1 MNYLEMRQWL
11 SSRPASDLEQGVARV
26 KWLLERLEH
35 PQLQVPTVHFVGT
48 NGKGSTLNALQ
59 SILQT
64 SGYTVGRFTS
74 PSIIDFREQIVYQ
87 NEMIA
92 EEDFAR
98 IVTDLQPLIED
109 LDQTAGLDAIS
120 EFEIVVVAMF
130 VYFAHYQRPDI
141 LLVEAGMG
149 GLQDATNVLNPLAVV
164 CPSIGLDHQAFL
176 GETHAAIARHKVAV
190 LRERVPLIYA
200 TDQPEVVAVFEEQAR
215 QLQSPTY
222 AVGREIILEN
232 SRAGFAVSSPF
243 GRVKDLRLQMQGR
256 HQEVNA
262 ALAVTTAQLIS
273 PHFPK
278 ITNETISQGLSQA
291 IWPGRL
297 ELIQPRLMIDGAHNN
312 ESIAVLT
319 QLLEE
324 NYADRDIEILFA
336 AINTK
341 PVDRMLSQLSQF
353 GPVSVTTFDDFR
365 AVQLEDYPSGYERV
379 QTYQEWL
386 EQADLDNPKKLYL
399 VTGSLYFITHVRKYI
414 LEELIIEKRPCWDY
428 T

>member
-1 MNYLEMRQWL
+1 MDYQEIRQWL
-11 SSRPASDLEQGVARV
+11 SNRPASDLEHGVARV
-26 KWLLERLEH
+26 NWLLERLDN
-35 PQLQVPTVHFVGT
+35 PQHRVPTVHFVGT

-59 SILQT
+59 FIMQA

-74 PSIIDFREQIVYQ
+74 PSIIDFREQIVFEQ
-87 NEMIA
+87 EMIS

-190 LRERVPLIYA
+190 LRERVPLLYA
-200 TDQPEVVAVFEEQAR
+200 TDQPEVLAVFEEYAR
-215 QLQSPTY
+215 QFQSPTY

-232 SRAGFAVSSPF
+232 SRAGFAVASPL
-243 GRVKDLRLQMQGR
+243 GHIEDLRLQMQGR

-273 PHFPK
+273 PDFPK

-297 ELIQPRLMIDGAHNN
+297 ELIKPTLMIDGAHNN

-353 GPVSVTTFDDFR
+353 GSVSVTTFDDFR

-399 VTGSLYFITHVRKYI
+399 ITGSLYFITYVRKYI
-414 LEELIIEKRPCWDY
+414 LEE
-428 T
+428 

>member
-1 MNYLEMRQWL
+1 MNYQATRQWL
-11 SSRPASDLEQGVARV
+11 SNRPASDLENGVARV
-26 KWLLERLEH
+26 NWLLERLDN

-59 SILQT
+59 SILR
-64 SGYTVGRFTS
+64 SSDYTVGRFTS
-74 PSIIDFREQIVYQ
+74 PSIIDFREQIVFEQ
-87 NEMIA
+87 EMIS

-176 GETHAAIARHKVAV
+176 GETYAAIARHKVAV
-190 LRERVPLIYA
+190 LRERVPLLYA
-200 TDQPEVVAVFEEQAR
+200 TDQPEVLAVFEEYAR

-222 AVGREIILEN
+222 AVGREILLEN

-243 GRVKDLRLQMQGR
+243 GRVEDLRLQMQGH

-262 ALAVTTAQLIS
+262 ALAVTTAQLIR
-273 PHFPK
+273 PDFPK
-278 ITNETISQGLSQA
+278 ITKETISQGLSQA

-297 ELIQPRLMIDGAHNN
+297 ELMKPRLMIDGAHNN

-319 QLLEE
+319 ELLEE
-324 NYADRDIEILFA
+324 KYADRDIEILFA

-341 PVDRMLSQLSQF
+341 PVDQMLEALSQY
-353 GPVSVTTFDDFR
+353 GPVTVTSFDDVR
-365 AVQLEDYPSGYERV
+365 AVELADYPAGYARAERF
-379 QTYQEWL
+379 QDWL
-386 EQADLDNPKKLYL
+386 AQADLDNPDKIY
-399 VTGSLYFITHVRKYI
+399 VITGSLYFIAQVRKY
-414 LEELIIEKRPCWDY
+414 LVEHFLSS
-428 T
+428 

>member
-1 MNYLEMRQWL
+1 MNYQETRQWL
-11 SSRPASDLEQGVARV
+11 SSRPVSDLEKGVERV
-26 KWLLERLEH
+26 NWLLERLGN
-35 PQLQVPTVHFVGT
+35 PQLQVPTIHFVGT

-59 SILQT
+59 SILQS

-74 PSIIDFREQIVYQ
+74 PSIIDFREQIVFEQ
-87 NEMIA
+87 EMIS

-98 IVTDLQPLIED
+98 IVADLQPLIED
-109 LDQTAGLDAIS
+109 LDKTVGLDAIS

-149 GLQDATNVLNPLAVV
+149 GLQDATNVLAPLAVV

-190 LRERVPLIYA
+190 LRERVPLLYA
-200 TDQPEVVAVFEEQAR
+200 TDQPEVVAVFEDHAS

-222 AVGREIILEN
+222 AVGREILLEN
-232 SRAGFAVSSPF
+232 SRAGFAVSSPL
-243 GRVKDLRLQMQGR
+243 GRVEELKVLMQGR

-262 ALAVTTAQLIS
+262 ALAVTTAQLIK
-273 PHFPK
+273 PHFPI
-278 ITNETISQGLSQA
+278 ITNETIRQGLGLSQA

-297 ELIQPRLMIDGAHNN
+297 ELIRPNLMIDGAHNN

-324 NYADRDIEILFA
+324 KYADRDIEILFA

-341 PVDRMLSQLSQF
+341 PVDQMLSQLGKF

-365 AVQLEDYPSGYERV
+365 AVQLEDYPSGYEQV

-386 EQADLDNPKKLYL
+386 EQADLDNPKKIYL
-399 VTGSLYFITHVRKYI
+399 ITGSLYFITHVRKYI
-414 LEELIIEKRPCWDY
+414 LEEIL
-428 T
+428 

>member
-1 MNYLEMRQWL
+1 MKYQEIRQWL
-11 SSRPASDLEQGVARV
+11 SNRPASDLEHGVARV
-26 KWLLERLEH
+26 NWLLERLDN
-35 PQLQVPTVHFVGT
+35 PQHRVPTVHFVGT

-59 SILQT
+59 SILRS

-74 PSIIDFREQIVYQ
+74 PSIIDFREQIVFEQ
-87 NEMIA
+87 EMIS

-130 VYFAHYQRPDI
+130 VYFAYYQRPDI

-190 LRERVPLIYA
+190 LRERVPLVYA
-200 TDQPEVVAVFEEQAR
+200 TDQPEVLVVFEEQAR
-215 QLQSPTY
+215 QLQSLTY

-243 GRVKDLRLQMQGR
+243 GHIEDLRLQMQGR

-273 PHFPK
+273 LHFPK
-278 ITNETISQGLSQA
+278 ITNETISQGLFQA

-297 ELIQPRLMIDGAHNN
+297 ELIQPGLMIDGAHNN

-324 NYADRDIEILFA
+324 KYADRDIEILFA

-341 PVDRMLSQLSQF
+341 PVDQMLSQLSKF

-379 QTYQEWL
+379 QNYQEWL
-386 EQADLDNPKKLYL
+386 ERADLDNPKKLYL
-399 VTGSLYFITHVRKYI
+399 ITGSLYFITYVRKYI
-414 LEELIIEKRPCWDY
+414 LEEFI
-428 T
+428 

>member
-1 MNYLEMRQWL
+1 MKYQEIRQWL
-11 SSRPASDLEQGVARV
+11 SNRPASDLEHGVARV
-26 KWLLERLEH
+26 NWLLERLDN
-35 PQLQVPTVHFVGT
+35 PQHRVPTVHFVGT

-59 SILQT
+59 SILQS
-64 SGYTVGRFTS
+64 SGYRVGRFTS
-74 PSIIDFREQIVYQ
+74 PSIIDFREQIVFEQ
-87 NEMIA
+87 EMIS
-92 EEDFAR
+92 EEDFTR

-190 LRERVPLIYA
+190 LRERVPLLYA
-200 TDQPEVVAVFEEQAR
+200 TDQPEVLAVFEEQAR
-215 QLQSPTY
+215 QLQSSTY

-262 ALAVTTAQLIS
+262 ALAVTTAQLLS
-273 PHFPK
+273 PDFPK

-297 ELIQPRLMIDGAHNN
+297 ELMKPTLMIDGAHNN

-324 NYADRDIEILFA
+324 TYADRDIEILFA

-341 PVDRMLSQLSQF
+341 PVDQMLSQLSQF

-365 AVQLEDYPSGYERV
+365 AVQLNDYPSGYERV

-414 LEELIIEKRPCWDY
+414 LEELV
-428 T
+428 

>member
-11 SSRPASDLEQGVARV
+11 SSRPASDLEYGVARV

-59 SILQT
+59 SILQA

-74 PSIIDFREQIVYQ
+74 PSIIDFREQIVFEQ
-87 NEMIA
+87 EMIA
-92 EEDFAR
+92 EEDFTR

-130 VYFAHYQRPDI
+130 IYFAHYQRPDI

-176 GETHAAIARHKVAV
+176 GVTHAAIARHKVAV
-190 LRERVPLIYA
+190 LRERVPLVYA
-200 TDQPEVVAVFEEQAR
+200 TDLSEVEAVFEEQAR

-232 SRAGFAVSSPF
+232 SRAGFAVSSPL
-243 GRVKDLRLQMQGR
+243 GRVEDLRLLMQGR

-262 ALAVTTAQLIS
+262 ALAVTTAQLIK
-273 PHFPK
+273 PHFPT
-278 ITNETISQGLSQA
+278 ITNETIRQGLSQA

-297 ELIQPRLMIDGAHNN
+297 ELIRPNLMIDGAHNN

-319 QLLEE
+319 ELLEAK
-324 NYADRDIEILFA
+324 YADRDIEILFA

-341 PVDRMLSQLSQF
+341 PVDQMLSQLSQF

-365 AVQLEDYPSGYERV
+365 AVHLNDYPSGYERV

-386 EQADLDNPKKLYL
+386 EQADLDNSKKLYL
-399 VTGSLYFITHVRKYI
+399 ITGSLYFITYVRKYI
-414 LEELIIEKRPCWDY
+414 LEEFI
-428 T
+428 

>member
-1 MNYLEMRQWL
+1 MDYQEIRQWL
-11 SSRPASDLEQGVARV
+11 SNRPASDLENGVARV
-26 KWLLERLEH
+26 NWLLERLDN
-35 PQLQVPTVHFVGT
+35 PQLQVPTIHFVGT

-59 SILQT
+59 SILR
-64 SGYTVGRFTS
+64 SSDYTVGRFTS
-74 PSIIDFREQIVYQ
+74 PSIIDFREQIVFEQ
-87 NEMIA
+87 EMIS

-130 VYFAHYQRPDI
+130 VYFAHNRCPDI

-190 LRERVPLIYA
+190 LRKRVPLLYA
-200 TDQPEVVAVFEEQAR
+200 TDQPEVLAVFEEYAR

-222 AVGREIILEN
+222 AVGRVILLEN

-243 GRVKDLRLQMQGR
+243 GRVEDLRLQMQGH

-273 PHFPK
+273 PDFPK
-278 ITNETISQGLSQA
+278 ITKETISQGLSQA

-297 ELIQPRLMIDGAHNN
+297 ELIKPTLMIDGAHNN

-324 NYADRDIEILFA
+324 KYADRDIEVLFA

-341 PVDRMLSQLSQF
+341 PVDQMLSQLSQF

-365 AVQLEDYPSGYERV
+365 AVQLNDYPSGYERV

-399 VTGSLYFITHVRKYI
+399 ITGSLYFITHVRKYI
-414 LEELIIEKRPCWDY
+414 LEKFI
-428 T
+428 

>member
-1 MNYLEMRQWL
+1 MNYQETRQWL
-11 SSRPASDLEQGVARV
+11 SSRLASDLENGVARV
-26 KWLLERLEH
+26 KWLLERLDN

-59 SILQT
+59 SILRS

-87 NEMIA
+87 QEMIS

-149 GLQDATNVLNPLAVV
+149 GLQDATNVLAPLAVV

-190 LRERVPLIYA
+190 LRGRVPLLYA
-200 TDQPEVVAVFEEQAR
+200 TDQPEVVAVFEEQSR

-222 AVGREIILEN
+222 AVGREILLEN

-243 GRVKDLRLQMQGR
+243 DRVEDLRLQMQGC

-273 PHFPK
+273 PHFPT
-278 ITNETISQGLSQA
+278 ITNETIRQGLSQA

-297 ELIQPRLMIDGAHNN
+297 ELIRPNLMIDGAHNN

-324 NYADRDIEILFA
+324 KYADRDIEILFA

-341 PVDRMLSQLSQF
+341 PVDQMLSQLSKF

-365 AVQLEDYPSGYERV
+365 AVKLEDYPAGYERV

-386 EQADLDNPKKLYL
+386 EQADLDNPEKFYL
-399 VTGSLYFITHVRKYI
+399 VTGSLYFITYVRKYV
-414 LEELIIEKRPCWDY
+414 LEKLF
-428 T
+428 

>member
-1 MNYLEMRQWL
+1 MDYQEIRQWL
-11 SSRPASDLEQGVARV
+11 SNRPASDLENGVARV
-26 KWLLERLEH
+26 NWLLARLDN

-59 SILQT
+59 AILQA

-74 PSIIDFREQIVYQ
+74 PSIIDFREQIVFEQ
-87 NEMIA
+87 EMVS

-98 IVTDLQPLIED
+98 IVTDLQPLIEE
-109 LDQTAGLDAIS
+109 LDKTAGLDAIS

-130 VYFAHYQRPDI
+130 VYFAHYQRPDV

-149 GLQDATNVLNPLAVV
+149 GLQDATNVLAPLAVV

-190 LRERVPLIYA
+190 LREGVSLIYA

-222 AVGREIILEN
+222 AVGWEILLEN
-232 SRAGFAVSSPF
+232 SRAGFAVSSPL
-243 GRVKDLRLQMQGR
+243 GRVEDLRLQMQGR

-273 PHFPK
+273 PDFLK
-278 ITNETISQGLSQA
+278 ITNETIRQGLSQA

-297 ELIQPRLMIDGAHNN
+297 ELIKPTLMIDGAHNN

-324 NYADRDIEILFA
+324 KYVDRDIEILFA

-341 PVDRMLSQLSQF
+341 PVDQMLSQLSQF

-365 AVQLEDYPSGYERV
+365 AVQLNDYPSGYERV

-399 VTGSLYFITHVRKYI
+399 ITGSLYFITHVRKYI
-414 LEELIIEKRPCWDY
+414 LEELI
-428 T
+428 

>member
-1 MNYLEMRQWL
+1 MNYQETRRWL
-11 SSRPASDLEQGVARV
+11 SSRPASDLEHGVARV

-130 VYFAHYQRPDI
+130 VYFAHYQRPDV

-149 GLQDATNVLNPLAVV
+149 GLQDATNVLSPLAVV

-176 GETHAAIARHKVAV
+176 GESHAAIARHKIAV
-190 LRERVPLIYA
+190 LRERVPLLYA
-200 TDQPEVVAVFEEQAR
+200 TDQPEVLAVFEEQAR

-222 AVGREIILEN
+222 VVGREIVLGN

-243 GRVKDLRLQMQGR
+243 GRVEDLTLLMQGH

-262 ALAVTTAQLIS
+262 ALAVTTAQLIR

-278 ITNETISQGLSQA
+278 ITNETIRQGLSQA

-297 ELIQPRLMIDGAHNN
+297 ELIKPTLMIDGAHNN

-324 NYADRDIEILFA
+324 KYADRDIEILFA

-341 PVDRMLSQLSQF
+341 PVDQMLSQLSQF

-386 EQADLDNPKKLYL
+386 ERVDLDNPKKLYL
-399 VTGSLYFITHVRKYI
+399 ITGSLYFITYVRKYI
-414 LEELIIEKRPCWDY
+414 LEEFI
-428 T
+428 

>member
-11 SSRPASDLEQGVARV
+11 SSRPASDLEHGVARV
-26 KWLLERLEH
+26 NWLLERLGN

-59 SILQT
+59 SILQA

-74 PSIIDFREQIVYQ
+74 PSIIDFREQIVFEQ
-87 NEMIA
+87 EMIS
-92 EEDFAR
+92 EKDFAR
-98 IVTDLQPLIED
+98 ILTDLQPLIED
-109 LDQTAGLDAIS
+109 LVQTAGLDAIS

-190 LRERVPLIYA
+190 LREGVPLIYA

-222 AVGREIILEN
+222 AVGREILLEN
-232 SRAGFAVSSPF
+232 SRASFAVSSPF
-243 GRVKDLRLQMQGR
+243 GRVEDLRLQMQGR

-273 PHFPK
+273 THFPK
-278 ITNETISQGLSQA
+278 ITNETIRQGLSQA

-297 ELIQPRLMIDGAHNN
+297 ELIRPNLMIDGAHNN

-324 NYADRDIEILFA
+324 KYADRDIQILFA

-341 PVDRMLSQLSQF
+341 PVDQMLSQLSQF

-365 AVQLEDYPSGYERV
+365 AVKLEDYPAGYERV

-386 EQADLDNPKKLYL
+386 ERADLDNLEKFYL
-399 VTGSLYFITHVRKYI
+399 VTGSLYFITYVRKYI
-414 LEELIIEKRPCWDY
+414 LEELI
-428 T
+428 

>member
-1 MNYLEMRQWL
+1 MNYLETRRWL
-11 SSRPASDLEQGVARV
+11 SNRPASDLENGVARV
-26 KWLLERLEH
+26 NWLLERLDK
-35 PQLQVPTVHFVGT
+35 PQHRVPTVHFVGT

-59 SILQT
+59 FIMQA

-74 PSIIDFREQIVYQ
+74 PSIIDFREQIVFEQ
-87 NEMIA
+87 DMIS

-98 IVTDLQPLIED
+98 IVTDLQPLID
-109 LDQTAGLDAIS
+109 NLDQTAELDAIS

-130 VYFAHYQRPDI
+130 VYFAHYQHPDI

-149 GLQDATNVLNPLAVV
+149 GLLDATNVLSPLAVV
-164 CPSIGLDHQAFL
+164 CPSIGLDHQSFL

-190 LRERVPLIYA
+190 LRERVPLLYA
-200 TDQPEVVAVFEEQAR
+200 TDQPEVEAVFEDHAS

-222 AVGREIILEN
+222 EVGREIVLEN
-232 SRAGFAVSSPF
+232 SRAGFAASSPF
-243 GRVKDLRLQMQGR
+243 GRVEDLRLQMQGR

-262 ALAVTTAQLIS
+262 ALAVTTAQILS
-273 PHFPK
+273 PDFPK
-278 ITNETISQGLSQA
+278 ITNETIRQGLSQA

-297 ELIQPRLMIDGAHNN
+297 ELIRPNLMIDGAHNN

-324 NYADRDIEILFA
+324 KYADRDIEILFA

-341 PVDRMLSQLSQF
+341 PVDQMLSQLSQF
-353 GPVSVTTFDDFR
+353 GHVSVTTFDDFR
-365 AVQLEDYPSGYERV
+365 SVELNDYPSGYERV

-399 VTGSLYFITHVRKYI
+399 ITGSLYFITYVRKYI
-414 LEELIIEKRPCWDY
+414 LEEFI
-428 T
+428 

>member
-1 MNYLEMRQWL
+1 MNYQETRRWL
-11 SSRPASDLEQGVARV
+11 SSRPASDLEHGVARV

-130 VYFAHYQRPDI
+130 VYFAHYQRPDV

-149 GLQDATNVLNPLAVV
+149 GLQDATNVLSPLAVV

-176 GETHAAIARHKVAV
+176 GESHAAIARHKIAV
-190 LRERVPLIYA
+190 LRERVPLLYA
-200 TDQPEVVAVFEEQAR
+200 TDQPEVLAVFEEQAR

-222 AVGREIILEN
+222 VVGREIVLGN

-243 GRVKDLRLQMQGR
+243 GRVEDLTLLMQGH

-262 ALAVTTAQLIS
+262 ALAVTTAQLIR

-278 ITNETISQGLSQA
+278 ITNETIRQGLSQA

-297 ELIQPRLMIDGAHNN
+297 ELIKPTLMIDGAHNN

-324 NYADRDIEILFA
+324 KYADRDIEILFA

-341 PVDRMLSQLSQF
+341 PVDQMLSQLSQF

-386 EQADLDNPKKLYL
+386 ERVDLDNPKKLYL
-399 VTGSLYFITHVRKYI
+399 ITGSLYFITYVRKYI
-414 LEELIIEKRPCWDY
+414 LEELV
-428 T
+428 

>member
-1 MNYLEMRQWL
+1 MKYQEIRQWL
-11 SSRPASDLEQGVARV
+11 SNRPASDLEHGVARV
-26 KWLLERLEH
+26 SWLLEGLDN

-59 SILQT
+59 SILQS
-64 SGYTVGRFTS
+64 SGYRVGRFTS
-74 PSIIDFREQIVYQ
+74 PSIIDFREQIVFEQ
-87 NEMIA
+87 EMIS

-120 EFEIVVVAMF
+120 EFEIIVVAMF
-130 VYFAHYQRPDI
+130 VYFARYQRPDI

-190 LRERVPLIYA
+190 LRERVPLVYA
-200 TDQPEVVAVFEEQAR
+200 TDQPEVLVVFEEQAR

-262 ALAVTTAQLIS
+262 ALAVTTAQLIR

-341 PVDRMLSQLSQF
+341 PVDQMLSQLSQF

-379 QTYQEWL
+379 QNYQEWL
-386 EQADLDNPKKLYL
+386 ERADLDNPKKLYL
-399 VTGSLYFITHVRKYI
+399 ITGSLYFITYVRKYI
-414 LEELIIEKRPCWDY
+414 LEEFI
-428 T
+428 

>member
-1 MNYLEMRQWL
+1 MNYLETRRWL
-11 SSRPASDLEQGVARV
+11 SNRPASDLENGVARV
-26 KWLLERLEH
+26 NWLLERLDN
-35 PQLQVPTVHFVGT
+35 PQHRVPAVHFVGT

-59 SILQT
+59 FIMQT
-64 SGYTVGRFTS
+64 SGYSVGRFTS
-74 PSIIDFREQIVYQ
+74 PSIIDFREQIVFEQ
-87 NEMIA
+87 EMIS

-98 IVTDLQPLIED
+98 IVTDLQPLID
-109 LDQTAGLDAIS
+109 NLDQTAELDAIS

-130 VYFAHYQRPDI
+130 VYFAHYQHPDI

-149 GLQDATNVLNPLAVV
+149 GLLDATNVLSPLAVV
-164 CPSIGLDHQAFL
+164 CPSIGLDHQSFL

-190 LRERVPLIYA
+190 LRERVPLLYA
-200 TDQPEVVAVFEEQAR
+200 TDQPEVEVVFEDHAS

-222 AVGREIILEN
+222 EVGREIVLEN
-232 SRAGFAVSSPF
+232 RRAGFAVSSPF
-243 GRVKDLRLQMQGR
+243 GRVEDLRLQMRGR

-262 ALAVTTAQLIS
+262 ALAVTTAQLLS
-273 PHFPK
+273 SHFPK
-278 ITNETISQGLSQA
+278 IINETISQGLSQA

-297 ELIQPRLMIDGAHNN
+297 ELMKPTLMIDGAHNN

-341 PVDRMLSQLSQF
+341 PVDQMLSKLRQF
-353 GPVSVTTFDDFR
+353 GTVSVTTFDDFR
-365 AVQLEDYPSGYERV
+365 AVQLDDYPSGYERV

-399 VTGSLYFITHVRKYI
+399 ITGSLYFITYVRKYI
-414 LEELIIEKRPCWDY
+414 LEELL
-428 T
+428 

>member
-1 MNYLEMRQWL
+1 MDYQETRQWL
-11 SSRPASDLEQGVARV
+11 SNRPASDLENGVARV
-26 KWLLERLEH
+26 NWLLERLDN
-35 PQLQVPTVHFVGT
+35 PQLQVPTIHFVGT

-59 SILQT
+59 SILRF
-64 SGYTVGRFTS
+64 SDYTVGRFTS
-74 PSIIDFREQIVYQ
+74 PSIIDFREQIVFEQ
-87 NEMIA
+87 EMIS

-109 LDQTAGLDAIS
+109 LDQTAGLGAIS

-130 VYFAHYQRPDI
+130 IYFAHYQRPDF

-149 GLQDATNVLNPLAVV
+149 GLHDATNVLNPLAVV

-190 LRERVPLIYA
+190 LRERVPFLYA
-200 TDQPEVVAVFEEQAR
+200 TDQPEVLSVFEEQAR
-215 QLQSPTY
+215 QLQSLTY

-243 GRVKDLRLQMQGR
+243 GRVEDLTLLMQGH

-262 ALAVTTAQLIS
+262 ALAVTTAQLIR

-312 ESIAVLT
+312 ESVAVLT

-324 NYADRDIEILFA
+324 KYADRDIEILFA

-341 PVDRMLSQLSQF
+341 PVDQMLSQLSQF

-386 EQADLDNPKKLYL
+386 EQANLDNPKKLYL
-399 VTGSLYFITHVRKYI
+399 ITGSLYFITYVRKYI
-414 LEELIIEKRPCWDY
+414 LEELI
-428 T
+428 

>member
-1 MNYLEMRQWL
+1 MNYQETRRWL
-11 SSRPASDLEQGVARV
+11 SSRPASDLENGVARV
-26 KWLLERLEH
+26 SWLLEGLDN
-35 PQLQVPTVHFVGT
+35 PQLQVPTIHFVGT

-59 SILQT
+59 SILQS
-64 SGYTVGRFTS
+64 SGYRVGRFTS
-74 PSIIDFREQIVYQ
+74 PSIIDFREQIVFEQ
-87 NEMIA
+87 EMIS

-149 GLQDATNVLNPLAVV
+149 GLQDATNVLAPLAVV

-190 LRERVPLIYA
+190 LRERVPLLYA
-200 TDQPEVVAVFEEQAR
+200 TDQPEVLAVFEEYAR

-222 AVGREIILEN
+222 AVGREILLEN

-243 GRVKDLRLQMQGR
+243 GRVEDLRLQMQGH

-262 ALAVTTAQLIS
+262 ALAVTTAQLIR
-273 PHFPK
+273 PAFPK
-278 ITNETISQGLSQA
+278 ITKETVSQGLSQA

-297 ELIQPRLMIDGAHNN
+297 ELIKPTLMIDGAHNN

-319 QLLEE
+319 QLLEAK
-324 NYADRDIEILFA
+324 YADRDIEVLFA

-341 PVDRMLSQLSQF
+341 PVDQMLSQLSRF

-365 AVQLEDYPSGYERV
+365 AVQLEDYPAGYEQV
-379 QTYQEWL
+379 QTYLEWL
-386 EQADLDNPKKLYL
+386 EQADLDNPEKLYL
-399 VTGSLYFITHVRKYI
+399 ITGSLYFITHVRKYI
-414 LEELIIEKRPCWDY
+414 LEELI
-428 T
+428 

>member
-1 MNYLEMRQWL
+1 MKYQEIRQWL
-11 SSRPASDLEQGVARV
+11 SNRPASDLEHGVARV
-26 KWLLERLEH
+26 NWLLERLDN
-35 PQLQVPTVHFVGT
+35 PQLQVPTIHFVGT

-59 SILQT
+59 SILR
-64 SGYTVGRFTS
+64 SSDYRVGRFTS
-74 PSIIDFREQIVYQ
+74 PSIIDFREQIVFEQ
-87 NEMIA
+87 EMIS
-92 EEDFAR
+92 EDDFAR
-98 IVTDLQPLIED
+98 IVTDLQPLSED

-190 LRERVPLIYA
+190 LRERVPLLYA
-200 TDQPEVVAVFEEQAR
+200 TDQPEVLAVFEEQAR
-215 QLQSPTY
+215 QLQSSTY

-262 ALAVTTAQLIS
+262 ALAVTTAQLIR

-297 ELIQPRLMIDGAHNN
+297 ELMKPTLMIDGAHNN

-341 PVDRMLSQLSQF
+341 PVDQMLSQLSKF

-414 LEELIIEKRPCWDY
+414 LEELI
-428 T
+428 

>member
-1 MNYLEMRQWL
+1 MNYQETRRWL
-11 SSRPASDLEQGVARV
+11 SSRPASDLENGVARV
-26 KWLLERLEH
+26 SWLLGRLDN
-35 PQLQVPTVHFVGT
+35 PQLQIPTVHFVGT

-59 SILQT
+59 SILR
-64 SGYTVGRFTS
+64 SSDYRVGRFTS
-74 PSIIDFREQIVYQ
+74 PSIIDFREQIVFEQ
-87 NEMIA
+87 EMIS
-92 EEDFAR
+92 EDDFAR

-190 LRERVPLIYA
+190 LRERVPLLYA
-200 TDQPEVVAVFEEQAR
+200 TDQPEVLAVFEEQAR

-222 AVGREIILEN
+222 AVGREILLEN

-243 GRVKDLRLQMQGR
+243 GRVEDLRLQMQGR

-273 PHFPK
+273 PDFPK
-278 ITNETISQGLSQA
+278 ITKETISQGLFQA

-297 ELIQPRLMIDGAHNN
+297 ELMKSTLMIDGAHNN
-312 ESIAVLT
+312 ESVAVLA

-341 PVDRMLSQLSQF
+341 PVDQMLSQLSQF

-386 EQADLDNPKKLYL
+386 EQADLDNPKKIYL
-399 VTGSLYFITHVRKYI
+399 ITGSLYFITHVRKYI
-414 LEELIIEKRPCWDY
+414 LEEIL
-428 T
+428 

>member
-11 SSRPASDLEQGVARV
+11 SSRPASDLENGVARV
-26 KWLLERLEH
+26 KWLLERLDN

-59 SILQT
+59 SILR
-64 SGYTVGRFTS
+64 SSDYTVGRFTS

-87 NEMIA
+87 QEMIA

-130 VYFAHYQRPDI
+130 VYFAHYQCPDI

-149 GLQDATNVLNPLAVV
+149 GLQDATNVLVPLAVV

-190 LRERVPLIYA
+190 LRERVPLLYT
-200 TDQPEVVAVFEEQAR
+200 TDQPEVEAVFEDHAS

-222 AVGREIILEN
+222 AVGREILLEN
-232 SRAGFAVSSPF
+232 SRADFAVSSPF
-243 GRVKDLRLQMQGR
+243 GRVEDLTLLMQGR

-278 ITNETISQGLSQA
+278 ITNETIRQGLSQA

-297 ELIQPRLMIDGAHNN
+297 ELIRPHLMIDGAHNN

-324 NYADRDIEILFA
+324 KYADRDIEILFA

-341 PVDRMLSQLSQF
+341 PVDQMLSQLSKF

-365 AVQLEDYPSGYERV
+365 AVKLEDYPAGYERV

-386 EQADLDNPKKLYL
+386 EQADLDNPEKFYL
-399 VTGSLYFITHVRKYI
+399 VTGSLYFITYVRKYV
-414 LEELIIEKRPCWDY
+414 LEKLF
-428 T
+428 

>member
-1 MNYLEMRQWL
+1 MDYQEIRQWL
-11 SSRPASDLEQGVARV
+11 SNRPASDLENGVARV
-26 KWLLERLEH
+26 NWLLERLDN
-35 PQLQVPTVHFVGT
+35 PQLQVPTIHFVGT

-59 SILQT
+59 SILR
-64 SGYTVGRFTS
+64 SSDYRVGRFTS
-74 PSIIDFREQIVYQ
+74 PSIIDFREQIVFEQ
-87 NEMIA
+87 EMIS
-92 EEDFAR
+92 EDDFAR

-190 LRERVPLIYA
+190 LRERVPLLYA
-200 TDQPEVVAVFEEQAR
+200 TDQPEVLAVFEEQAR

-243 GRVKDLRLQMQGR
+243 GRVEDLRLQMQGR

-273 PHFPK
+273 PDFPK
-278 ITNETISQGLSQA
+278 ITKETISQGLFQA

-297 ELIQPRLMIDGAHNN
+297 ELMKSTLMIDGAHNN
-312 ESIAVLT
+312 ESVAVLA

-341 PVDRMLSQLSQF
+341 PVDQMLSQLSQF

-386 EQADLDNPKKLYL
+386 EQADLDNPQKLYL
-399 VTGSLYFITHVRKYI
+399 ITGSLYFITYVRKYI
-414 LEELIIEKRPCWDY
+414 LEEIL
-428 T
+428 

>member
-1 MNYLEMRQWL
+1 MNYLETRRWL
-11 SSRPASDLEQGVARV
+11 SNRPASDLENGVARV
-26 KWLLERLEH
+26 NWLLERLDN
-35 PQLQVPTVHFVGT
+35 PQHRVPAVHFVGT

-59 SILQT
+59 FIMQT
-64 SGYTVGRFTS
+64 SGYSVGRFTS
-74 PSIIDFREQIVYQ
+74 PSIIDFREQIVFEK
-87 NEMIA
+87 EMIS

-98 IVTDLQPLIED
+98 IVTDLQHLID
-109 LDQTAGLDAIS
+109 NLDQTAELDAIS

-130 VYFAHYQRPDI
+130 VYFAHYQHPDI

-149 GLQDATNVLNPLAVV
+149 GLLDATNVLSPLAVV
-164 CPSIGLDHQAFL
+164 CPSIGLDHQSFL

-190 LRERVPLIYA
+190 LRERVPLLYA
-200 TDQPEVVAVFEEQAR
+200 TDQPEVEVVFEDHAS

-222 AVGREIILEN
+222 EVGREIVLEN
-232 SRAGFAVSSPF
+232 RRAGFAVSSPF
-243 GRVKDLRLQMQGR
+243 GRVEDLRLQMRGR

-262 ALAVTTAQLIS
+262 ALAVTTAQLLS
-273 PHFPK
+273 SHFPK
-278 ITNETISQGLSQA
+278 IINETISQGLSQA

-297 ELIQPRLMIDGAHNN
+297 ELMKPTLMIDGAHNN

-341 PVDRMLSQLSQF
+341 PVDQMLSKLRQF
-353 GPVSVTTFDDFR
+353 GTVSVTTFDDFR
-365 AVQLEDYPSGYERV
+365 AVQLDDYPSGYERV

-399 VTGSLYFITHVRKYI
+399 ITGSLYFITYVRKYI
-414 LEELIIEKRPCWDY
+414 LEELL
-428 T
+428 

>member
-1 MNYLEMRQWL
+1 MNYQETRQWL
-11 SSRPASDLEQGVARV
+11 SSRPASDLENGVARIN
-26 KWLLERLEH
+26 WLLERLDN

-59 SILQT
+59 SILRS

-74 PSIIDFREQIVYQ
+74 PSIIDFREQIVFEQ
-87 NEMIA
+87 EMIS

-98 IVTDLQPLIED
+98 IVTDLRPLIED
-109 LDQTAGLDAIS
+109 LVQTAELDAIS

-149 GLQDATNVLNPLAVV
+149 GLLDATNVLSPLAVV
-164 CPSIGLDHQAFL
+164 CPSIGLDHQSFL

-190 LRERVPLIYA
+190 LRERVPLLYA
-200 TDQPEVVAVFEEQAR
+200 TDLPEVVTVFEEQAR

-222 AVGREIILEN
+222 AVGREILLEN
-232 SRAGFAVSSPF
+232 SRAGFAVSSLF
-243 GRVKDLRLQMQGR
+243 DRVEDLRLQMQGR

-273 PHFPK
+273 PHFPT
-278 ITNETISQGLSQA
+278 ITNETIRQGLSQA

-297 ELIQPRLMIDGAHNN
+297 ELIRPNLMIDGAHNN
-312 ESIAVLT
+312 ESMAVLS

-324 NYADRDIEILFA
+324 KYADRDIEILFA

-341 PVDRMLSQLSQF
+341 PVDQMLSQLSQF

-365 AVQLEDYPSGYERV
+365 AVQLNDYPSGYERV

-399 VTGSLYFITHVRKYI
+399 ITGSLYFITYVRRYI
-414 LEELIIEKRPCWDY
+414 LETMLY
-428 T
+428 N

>member
-1 MNYLEMRQWL
+1 MDYQEIRQWL
-11 SSRPASDLEQGVARV
+11 SNRPASDLENGVARV
-26 KWLLERLEH
+26 NWLLERLDN
-35 PQLQVPTVHFVGT
+35 PQLQVPTIHFVGT

-59 SILQT
+59 SILRS

-74 PSIIDFREQIVYQ
+74 PSIIDFREQIVFEQ
-87 NEMIA
+87 EMIS

-109 LDQTAGLDAIS
+109 LNQTAGLDAIS

-130 VYFAHYQRPDI
+130 VYFAHNWRPDI

-190 LRERVPLIYA
+190 LRERVPLLYA
-200 TDQPEVVAVFEEQAR
+200 TDQPEVLAVFEEQAR

-222 AVGREIILEN
+222 VVGREIVLGN

-243 GRVKDLRLQMQGR
+243 GRVEDLTLLMQGH

-262 ALAVTTAQLIS
+262 ALAVTTAQLIR

-278 ITNETISQGLSQA
+278 ITNETIRQGLSQA

-297 ELIQPRLMIDGAHNN
+297 ELIKPTLMIDGAHNN

-324 NYADRDIEILFA
+324 KYADRDIEILFA

-341 PVDRMLSQLSQF
+341 PVDQMLSQLSQF

-386 EQADLDNPKKLYL
+386 ERVDLDNPKKLYL
-399 VTGSLYFITHVRKYI
+399 ITGSLYFITYVRKYI
-414 LEELIIEKRPCWDY
+414 LEELV
-428 T
+428 

>member
-1 MNYLEMRQWL
+1 MDYQEIRQWL
-11 SSRPASDLEQGVARV
+11 SNRPASDLENGVARV
-26 KWLLERLEH
+26 SWLLERLNN
-35 PQLQVPTVHFVGT
+35 PQLQVPTIHFVGT

-59 SILQT
+59 SILRS

-74 PSIIDFREQIVYQ
+74 PSIIDFREQIVFEQ
-87 NEMIA
+87 EMIS

-130 VYFAHYQRPDI
+130 VYFAHYQHPDI

-190 LRERVPLIYA
+190 LRERVPLLYA
-200 TDQPEVVAVFEEQAR
+200 TDQPEVLAVFEEYAR

-222 AVGREIILEN
+222 AVGREILLEN

-243 GRVKDLRLQMQGR
+243 DRVEDLRLQMQGH

-262 ALAVTTAQLIS
+262 ALAVTTAQLIR
-273 PHFPK
+273 PDFPK
-278 ITNETISQGLSQA
+278 ITKETISQGLSQA

-297 ELIQPRLMIDGAHNN
+297 ELIKPTLMIDGAHNN
-312 ESIAVLT
+312 ESITVLT

-324 NYADRDIEILFA
+324 KYADRDIEILFA

-341 PVDRMLSQLSQF
+341 PVDQMLSQLSQF

-386 EQADLDNPKKLYL
+386 ERADLDNPKKLYL
-399 VTGSLYFITHVRKYI
+399 ITGSLYFITHVRKYI
-414 LEELIIEKRPCWDY
+414 LEELV
-428 T
+428 

>member
-1 MNYLEMRQWL
+1 MKYQEIRQWL
-11 SSRPASDLEQGVARV
+11 SNRPASDLEHGVARV
-26 KWLLERLEH
+26 SWLLERLDN

-59 SILQT
+59 SILR
-64 SGYTVGRFTS
+64 SSDYTVGRFTS
-74 PSIIDFREQIVYQ
+74 PSIIDFREQIVFEQ
-87 NEMIA
+87 EMIS

-109 LDQTAGLDAIS
+109 LGQTAGLDAIS
-120 EFEIVVVAMF
+120 EFEIIVVAMF
-130 VYFAHYQRPDI
+130 VYFARYQRPDI

-190 LRERVPLIYA
+190 LRERVPLVYA
-200 TDQPEVVAVFEEQAR
+200 TDQPEVLAVFEEQAC
-215 QLQSPTY
+215 QLQSSTY

-243 GRVKDLRLQMQGR
+243 GRVEDLRLQMQGR

-273 PHFPK
+273 PDFPK

-297 ELIQPRLMIDGAHNN
+297 ELIKPTLMIDGAHNN

-341 PVDRMLSQLSQF
+341 PVDQMLSQLSQF

-365 AVQLEDYPSGYERV
+365 AVQLNDYPSGYERV

-386 EQADLDNPKKLYL
+386 KQADLDNPKKLYL
-399 VTGSLYFITHVRKYI
+399 ITGSLYFITHVRKYI
-414 LEELIIEKRPCWDY
+414 LEELI
-428 T
+428 

>member
-1 MNYLEMRQWL
+1 MDYQEIRQWL
-11 SSRPASDLEQGVARV
+11 SNRPASDLENGVARV
-26 KWLLERLEH
+26 NWLLERLDN
-35 PQLQVPTVHFVGT
+35 PQLQVPTIHFVGT

-59 SILQT
+59 SILR
-64 SGYTVGRFTS
+64 SSDYRVGRFTS
-74 PSIIDFREQIVYQ
+74 PSIIDFREQIVFEQ
-87 NEMIA
+87 EMIS
-92 EEDFAR
+92 EDDFAR

-190 LRERVPLIYA
+190 LRERVPLLYA
-200 TDQPEVVAVFEEQAR
+200 TDQPEVLAVFEEQAR

-243 GRVKDLRLQMQGR
+243 GRVEDLRLQMQGR

-273 PHFPK
+273 PDFPK
-278 ITNETISQGLSQA
+278 ITKETISQGLFQA

-297 ELIQPRLMIDGAHNN
+297 ELMKSTLMIDGAHNN
-312 ESIAVLT
+312 ESVAVLA

-341 PVDRMLSQLSQF
+341 PVDQMLSQLSQF

-386 EQADLDNPKKLYL
+386 EQADLDNPKKIYL
-399 VTGSLYFITHVRKYI
+399 ITGSLYFITHVRKYI
-414 LEELIIEKRPCWDY
+414 LEEIL
-428 T
+428 

>member
-1 MNYLEMRQWL
+1 MNYQETRQWL
-11 SSRPASDLEQGVARV
+11 SNRPVSDLEHGVARV
-26 KWLLERLEH
+26 KWLLERLDN

-59 SILQT
+59 SILRS

-87 NEMIA
+87 QEMIS

-149 GLQDATNVLNPLAVV
+149 GLQDATNVLAPLAVV

-190 LRERVPLIYA
+190 LRERVPFLYA
-200 TDQPEVVAVFEEQAR
+200 TDLPEVVAVFEEQAR
-215 QLQSPTY
+215 QFQSPTY
-222 AVGREIILEN
+222 AVGREILLEN

-243 GRVKDLRLQMQGR
+243 GRVEDLRLQMQGR

-273 PHFPK
+273 PYFPK
-278 ITNETISQGLSQA
+278 ITNETIRQGLSQA

-297 ELIQPRLMIDGAHNN
+297 ELIRPNLMIDGAHNN
-312 ESIAVLT
+312 ESISVLT
-319 QLLEE
+319 QHLEE
-324 NYADRDIEILFA
+324 KYVDRDIEILFA

-341 PVDRMLSQLSQF
+341 PVDQMLSQLSQF

-386 EQADLDNPKKLYL
+386 EQADLDNPEKLYL
-399 VTGSLYFITHVRKYI
+399 ITGSLYFITYVRRYI
-414 LEELIIEKRPCWDY
+414 LETMLY
-428 T
+428 N

>member
-11 SSRPASDLEQGVARV
+11 SSRPASDLEHGVARV
-26 KWLLERLEH
+26 KWLLEGLDN
-35 PQLQVPTVHFVGT
+35 PQLQVPTIHFVGT

-59 SILQT
+59 SILQA

-92 EEDFAR
+92 AEDFAR

-130 VYFAHYQRPDI
+130 IYFAHYQRPDI

-190 LRERVPLIYA
+190 LRERVPLVYA
-200 TDQPEVVAVFEEQAR
+200 TDLPEVEAVFEEQAR
-215 QLQSPTY
+215 LLQSPTY
-222 AVGREIILEN
+222 AVGREILLEN
-232 SRAGFAVSSPF
+232 SRAGFAVSSPL
-243 GRVKDLRLQMQGR
+243 GRVEDLRLLMQGR

-262 ALAVTTAQLIS
+262 ALAVTTAQLIK
-273 PHFPK
+273 PHFPT
-278 ITNETISQGLSQA
+278 ITNETIRQGLSQA

-297 ELIQPRLMIDGAHNN
+297 ELMKPTLMIDGAHNN

-319 QLLEE
+319 QLLEAK
-324 NYADRDIEILFA
+324 YADRDIQILFA

-341 PVDRMLSQLSQF
+341 PVDQMLSQLSQF

-365 AVQLEDYPSGYERV
+365 AVKLEDYPAGYERV
-379 QTYQEWL
+379 QIYQEWL

-399 VTGSLYFITHVRKYI
+399 ITGSLYFITYVRKYI
-414 LEELIIEKRPCWDY
+414 LEELI
-428 T
+428 